1 MTPWRRPR
9 VTSWL
14 GLGKD
19 DRYRADDPWAWH
31 NFPGAIEFV
40 IAVLAIIVVIF
51 VRMYGPRRRSGPRTT
66 HRTSRQTV
74 RRTVRR
80 SADQRHEP
88 GHGHEPGHQPGQ
100 PGHGHQ
106 PGHQPG
112 KAVNDGRRSSS
123 KRRAGRP

>member
-1 MTPWRRPR
+1 MTGIALMIRGP
-9 VTSWL
+9 
-14 GLGKD
+14 
-19 DRYRADDPWAWH
+19 AH

-66 HRTSRQTV
+66 HRTSHQTV

-80 SADQRHEP
+80 STNRAGRLTA
-88 GHGHEPGHQPGQ
+88 HGDGHQPGQ
-100 PGHGHQ
+100 
-106 PGHQPG
+106 
-112 KAVNDGRRSSS
+112 AVKDGRRSSS